1 MSGLIILETP
11 KDNDYINKTII
22 GISGSVIAED
32 VSIKASVNNGAF
44 ENVFIEADNT
54 FAHKLIG
61 SQGKNEIII
70 HAVDLHGNENVIK
83 RIVSIDLD
91 YPILSSV
98 LITPNP
104 VEPSQKI
111 KIYLVATD
119 DEKQT
124 LYRKIGFEL
133 GRYKALRV

>member
-1 MSGLIILETP
+1 MSDLIILETP

-32 VSIKASVNNGAF
+32 VFIKASVNNGAF
-44 ENVFIEADNT
+44 ENVFVEADNT

-61 SQGKNEIII
+61 SIVI
-70 HAVDLHGNENVIK
+70 HAIDLYGNENVIK

-104 VEPSQKI
+104 VGPRQKI